1 MKPYPIL
8 FALILLLLVGCGP
21 TAPAIQTTTDNS
33 EQITVNSEQITDDS
47 EQITVNSEQITATGN
62 GQPATGN
69 GPPATG
75 NPPPTRDPVALAQA
89 YRGVGAI
96 PQATP
101 GPVQIPAVGE
111 RQTFSVL
118 NVEEITFGAIEAEL
132 LAVGDYAYY
141 WFEVSRNLS
150 WPNERSLR
158 ETAVAFDEAYTQ
170 VVALFGE
177 PAQLQ
182 TAVDPRLHILNAAPV
197 TLCGVDPC
205 GLLGYYSPDD
215 ALPLIVEPNSN
226 EREMFVMNGRYFGG
240 SGFIST
246 LIHELR
252 HLVEAGYDKSDADWA
267 VEGSAVL
274 AEDLLGYSAGP
285 ISRANSFLR
294 NPDQQLNSWTE
305 YDSGPYYGQGY
316 LLNRYIFNRFGSEL
330 YREFATHP
338 ASGLEAITAV
348 AAANNLGFDGH
359 DLWRDWQIALAIHN
373 RPGAPDVYRLREGVD
388 TAAMTTIRSLPFGV
402 ETAVSQSAADYY
414 QLSVPDGS
422 LLTFNGASRT
432 PLLPVK
438 PASGGTMWA
447 AQRANYSQAQ
457 LTRAFDL
464 RDVTHATLHY
474 DVFHDIERGY
484 DFAYV
489 AASADGGQSWQPLV
503 APNMQGLDPAHDPGG
518 TAFADRFY
526 TDRSNGWVNE
536 QIDLTP
542 FAGREILLRFEYVT
556 DPILTFHGLALDNIR
571 IPEIG
576 FVDRA
581 EEEQGWTAAGF
592 SRTTGWLAQ
601 GWEVWLVTE
610 ENGRF
615 IIIPL
620 LPDADGTARHT
631 LQSTGDTPP
640 ILIIA
645 AHAPQTLNPAQ
656 YRLTVEGD

>member
-8 FALILLLLVGCGP
+8 FAFILLLFIGCGP
-21 TAPAIQTTTDNS
+21 NAPAIQPAIDNG
-33 EQITVNSEQITDDS
+33 EQATVNGEQITDN
-47 EQITVNSEQITATGN
+47 EEWTTVNGKQTTDN
-62 GQPATGN
+62 GQRITDNGQRITDNGHPA
-69 GPPATG
+69 
-75 NPPPTRDPVALAQA
+75 PTRDPVALAQA
-89 YRGVGAI
+89 YRGVGDI

-101 GPVQIPAVGE
+101 GPMRTPAVGE
-111 RQTFSVL
+111 RRTFSVL
-118 NVEEITFGAIEAEL
+118 NVDEIIFGTIEAEL
-132 LAVGDYAYY
+132 LAVSEYAYY
-141 WFEVSRNLS
+141 WFEVSRNLN

-182 TAVDPRLHILNAAPV
+182 TAADPRLHILNAAPIS
-197 TLCGVDPC
+197 LCGVDPC

-226 EREMFVMNGRYFGG
+226 EREMFVMNGRYFGDP
-240 SGFIST
+240 GFIST

-285 ISRANSFLR
+285 INRANQFLR

-316 LLNRYIFNRFGSEL
+316 LLNRYIYNRFGTDL

-338 ASGLEAITAV
+338 ASGLAAVTAV
-348 AAANNLGFDGH
+348 AAAHNLGYDGH

-373 RPGAPDVYRLREGVD
+373 RPGAPEVYWLREGIDAATMTSISRVPFNLD
-388 TAAMTTIRSLPFGV
+388 TT
-402 ETAVSQSAADYY
+402 VSQYAADYY
-414 QLSVPDGS
+414 QLAVPDGS
-422 LLTFNGASRT
+422 QLTFNGASQT

-438 PASGGTMWA
+438 PVSGDLMWA
-447 AQRANYSQAQ
+447 ANRANYSQAQ

-464 RDVTHATLHY
+464 RGATSATLHY

-489 AASADGGQSWQPLV
+489 SASADGGRSWQPLV
-503 APNMQGLDPAHDPGG
+503 APNMQGLSPDDDPSG
-518 TAFADRFY
+518 TAYADRFY
-526 TDRSNGWVNE
+526 TSSSKGWVKE

-542 FAGREILLRFEYVT
+542 FAGQEILLRFEYVT

-576 FVDRA
+576 FVDGA
-581 EEEQGWTAAGF
+581 EEEQGWTADGF
-592 SRTTGWLAQ
+592 FRTNGWLAQ
-601 GWEVWLVTE
+601 GWEVWLVEE

-615 IIIPL
+615 TITPL
-620 LPDADGTARHT
+620 LPDTDGTIRHT
-631 LQSTGDTPP
+631 LRRLPGDTPP

-645 AHAPQTLNPAQ
+645 AHAPQTLNPAH
-656 YRLTVEGD
+656 YRLTVE